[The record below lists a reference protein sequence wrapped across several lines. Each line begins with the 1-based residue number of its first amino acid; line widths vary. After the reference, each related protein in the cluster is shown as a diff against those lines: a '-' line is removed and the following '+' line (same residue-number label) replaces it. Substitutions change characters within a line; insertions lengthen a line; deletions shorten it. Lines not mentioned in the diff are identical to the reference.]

1 MAKKASRTQAARY
14 YGLAGVTIALAV
26 MGAVMIPS
34 ASSALAY
41 SEKGN
46 SFYYAG
52 RQFGFLAFGLLL
64 MLAMARTDYRKFR
77 LLALPTT
84 LLTIVSLI
92 AVYYVGKQAHGSSRW
107 LPIGP
112 IHFQPSE
119 FAKLAVLFFS
129 ASYFEKLG
137 RRIGDWRKLL
147 WPYGFVIAIIAALVY
162 KQPDLGTT
170 SIIVVTAFL
179 TWFLAGGVWWQ
190 MMAAAATGLSYVAL
204 KVLGEP
210 YQLARLTS
218 FINPWADPRGNG
230 YQIIQSWYA
239 LGSGGWTGVGLG
251 LSKQK
256 FGYLPAAHTDFIL
269 AVVGEELGLIFTVF
283 IVALFATYVFM
294 GTRIAVTTKD
304 RFGQLLAGGVTAMIG
319 VQAVINIGAVIGYLP
334 ITGVPLPFIS
344 YGGTSLV
351 VSLLA
356 SGLLLSVD
364 TYGKQARQAGPIV
377 ASDNMRRGNRRS
389 RVSRVGV
396 G

>member
-1 MAKKASRTQAARY
+1 VAKKKSGTQTAGY
-14 YGLAGVTIALAV
+14 YALAGVTIALAV

-41 SEKGN
+41 KEQGN
-46 SFYYAG
+46 SFYFAW
-52 RQFGFLAFGLLL
+52 RQFGYLAFGLAF
-64 MLAMARTDYRKFR
+64 MFILARFDYRKLR
-77 LLALPTT
+77 VLALPTA
-84 LLTIVSLI
+84 LLTIVLLI
-92 AVYYVGKQAHGSSRW
+92 AVFFVGHTANGSSRW
-107 LPIGP
+107 LSIGP
-112 IHFQPSE
+112 IRFQPSE
-119 FAKLAVLFFS
+119 FAKLVVLFFS

-137 RRIGDWRKLL
+137 RRIGDWRELL
-147 WPYGFVIAIIAALVY
+147 WPYGAIIAVIAALVY

-190 MMAAAATGLSYVAL
+190 MMAAAAAGFSYVAL
-204 KVLGEP
+204 KVMSEP
-210 YQLARLTS
+210 YQLARLTA
-218 FINPWADPRGNG
+218 FIDPWADPRGNG

-269 AVVGEELGLIFTVF
+269 AIVGEELGLIFTIAIVVLFAFYVF
-283 IVALFATYVFM
+283 I
-294 GTRIAVTTKD
+294 GTRIAATTKD
-304 RFGQLLAGGVTAMIG
+304 RFGRLLAGGVVGMIG
-319 VQAVINIGAVIGYLP
+319 LQAVINIGAVIGYLP

-356 SGLLLSVD
+356 SGLLLSVA

-377 ASDNMRRGNRRS
+377 ASDNMRRGNRGS
-389 RVSRVGV
+389 RLSRVGV